1 MTYWWRAAAP
11 VLAFCTS
18 SLLGLA
24 EPAGA
29 QEVRPRAVVI
39 LDGSGSMWGPIEG
52 TPKIEVAQAGLSRLI
67 DQLEGRA
74 DLGLMGYGA
83 RRKSDCKDIDLAFS
97 PGRIDAVAARTWLGK
112 FSPRGKTPMAA
123 ALSVAGA
130 ALAEGGK
137 GGHIIVVTDGADNCR
152 ADACAVASGLA
163 AADPDLRIHAIILG
177 KTDEDLDKTR
187 CIAEAGQ
194 GLVEE
199 VAKPA
204 DLAPALERV
213 MAAFTGAPL
222 PDAEGGTLAKGP
234 PGLRLSLRL
243 GPGGAEVTEDISW
256 TVTRDGAEVYKG
268 STPRPALDLPPG
280 TYLVAVTSGGI
291 KAEQTVEAG
300 GDGPTTA
307 VLDLGAG
314 IVRIALRAGTGAGE
328 ISDAYYTIYRT
339 SGAVD
344 AGRTT
349 VAVGRGSPPPL
360 LLPAGSYR
368 AVFEQGLA
376 RIERALN
383 VEAGRELTS
392 EIALDIGALKV
403 SARAIAGGPLLE
415 NVYIT
420 VAEDDPEAAGGRR
433 EVATSAAAEPVFT
446 LRAGL
451 YHLKVEHGQATV
463 TSEAT
468 VRGGEEMIHEVI
480 VPSGRLALSSR
491 ISGSPEL
498 IDSLL
503 IYNVEGLDEATKG
516 TMRVNGPQAEVT
528 LAAGRYRVTS
538 QYGSGNARAQ
548 REVLVEAGSD
558 QPLVLE
564 HDAGVVA
571 LGIAGQNQPRNAQ
584 WTIKTPDG
592 ATVWA
597 SADPAPEVPL
607 AAGDYAVEVR
617 LGTRVLTERFNVA
630 PGEVK
635 TIQVKPE

>member
-1 MTYWWRAAAP
+1 MTSTWRHGFSGALGVTALMGIL
-11 VLAFCTS
+11 LAD
-18 SLLGLA
+18 GVH
-24 EPAGA
+24 A
-29 QEVRPRAVVI
+29 QDVRPRAIII
-39 LDGSGSMWGPIEG
+39 LDGSGSMWGEIEG
-52 TPKIEVAQAGLSRLI
+52 TPKIEAVQAGLSRLV
-67 DQLEGRA
+67 DMLEGRA
-74 DLGLMGYGA
+74 DLGLLGYGA
-83 RRKSDCKDIDLAFS
+83 RRKSDCKDIDLAFP
-97 PGRIDAVAARTWLGK
+97 PGRIDTTAAKAWLGK

-123 ALSVAGA
+123 ALSAAGA

-152 ADACAVASGLA
+152 ADPCAVASGLA
-163 AADPDLRIHAIILG
+163 AANSSLRMHAIILG
-177 KTDEDLDKTR
+177 TTDEDLDKTR
-187 CIAEAGQ
+187 CIAEAGK
-194 GLVEE
+194 GLVET
-199 VAKPA
+199 VGKPA
-204 DLAPALERV
+204 DLEPALDRI
-213 MAAFTGAPL
+213 MAAITGTAVPGGNG
-222 PDAEGGTLAKGP
+222 DAVAEGP

-243 GPGGAEVTEDISW
+243 GPGGADVIDDVVW
-256 TVTRDGAEVYKG
+256 VVTRDGSEVYQG

-280 TYLVAVTSGGI
+280 SYLVTVTSGGI
-291 KAEQTVEAG
+291 KAEQTIEAG

-339 SGAVD
+339 AD
-344 AGRTT
+344 AAAGRTT

-383 VEAGRELTS
+383 VESGREYTS

-403 SARAIAGGPLLE
+403 SARAVEGGPLLE

-451 YHLKVEHGQATV
+451 YHLKVEHGRAAI

-468 VRGGEEMIHEVI
+468 VRGGEEMTHEVI
-480 VPSGRLALSSR
+480 VPSGRLELSSR
-491 ISGSPEL
+491 ISGSPEV
-498 IDSLL
+498 IGSLL
-503 IYNVEGLDEATKG
+503 VYSVEGLDAAVKG
-516 TMRVNGPQAEVT
+516 TMRVNGPQAAVT

-558 QPLVLE
+558 QALVIE

-571 LGIAGQNQPRNAQ
+571 LGIAGQKQPRNAQ

-592 ATVWA
+592 ATVWV
-597 SADPAPEVPL
+597 SADPTPEVPL

-617 LGTRVLTERFNVA
+617 LGARVLMERFNVA

-635 TIQVKPE
+635 TVEVKPE